1 MIVYCVFDTFSN
13 TDELDAIFSTE
24 EKAVD
29 YIESMQNAQSYYV
42 IEWEVE

>member
-1 MIVYCVFDTFSN
+1 MIVYCVFNTFGD

-29 YIESMQNAQSYYV
+29 YIESLSDIQYFYV
-42 IEWEVE
+42 TEWEVA